1 MGINMYRCF
10 MPVGI
15 IFASRLAQKK
25 NWETGDVTCLVK
37 YLT

>member
-10 MPVGI
+10 MPVGT
-15 IFASRLAQKK
+15 

-37 YLT
+37 Y